1 MLLLNHKLCLSHHI
15 ATVVTRQHEIF
26 LIKANDEHNEHEH
39 KLLIMLFIATFGI
52 KDNGFSYF
60 FNYFLL

>member
-1 MLLLNHKLCLSHHI
+1 MMN
-15 ATVVTRQHEIF
+15 
-26 LIKANDEHNEHEH
+26 NEHEY
-39 KLLIMLFIATFGI
+39 KLLMFFIATLGI